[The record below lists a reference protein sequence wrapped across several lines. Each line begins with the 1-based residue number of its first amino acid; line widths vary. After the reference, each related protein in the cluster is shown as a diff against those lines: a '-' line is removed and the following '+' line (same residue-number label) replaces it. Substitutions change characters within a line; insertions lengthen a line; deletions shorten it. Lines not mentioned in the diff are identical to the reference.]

1 MFTKQPH
8 HTFLVLL
15 VLVLAITACSSPAP
29 ATPTPTVPPPTNTP
43 LPSPTPTNTPKPTST
58 PRPTITPDIAATQ
71 RIDEFQSLIES
82 FVELG
87 YLETSEGKIT
97 ELSPF
102 EQEWAQLG
110 WYQWWLY
117 DDVASDFVFKAH
129 FNWSTAMET
138 NDESGCGFIF
148 GIQEN
153 GDHYTVF
160 LDKSRILFLMKRASK
175 VYLVGK
181 TRGSGRTDFGNPA
194 EADFAIA
201 VKGQSAFVSVNGEVT
216 EYTLSVNQSSRGQY
230 GATLLSG
237 TNKDYGTRCEM
248 TDVMFWTQK

>member
-1 MFTKQPH
+1 
-8 HTFLVLL
+8 
-15 VLVLAITACSSPAP
+15 
-29 ATPTPTVPPPTNTP
+29 
-43 LPSPTPTNTPKPTST
+43 
-58 PRPTITPDIAATQ
+58 
-71 RIDEFQSLIES
+71 LIES